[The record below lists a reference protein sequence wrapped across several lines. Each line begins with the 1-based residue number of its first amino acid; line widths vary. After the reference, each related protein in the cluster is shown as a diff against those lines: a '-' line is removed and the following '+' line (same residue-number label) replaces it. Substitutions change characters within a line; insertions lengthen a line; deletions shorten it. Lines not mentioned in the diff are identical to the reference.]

1 MNEGILKAITQSSYS
16 SSTPKTDNLE
26 AAMYKK
32 ALAAQTLAIKQ
43 AQDRAKVNFDA
54 QITADADVQKLIAGI
69 RLKDDDGKDL
79 NSGIDIN
86 TLPNAL
92 KGMTASL
99 TAAKARVLSGS
110 ATQEDKDYI
119 SATTIFI
126 GNLGESFG
134 TMAYT
139 LEEYKNTNKKYGGQI
154 DAPGAVDQYT
164 LSPNYANSVRILDG
178 SASGKVFFE
187 IEYKNGSQNLTQV
200 AQSEDI
206 RKENKRLY
214 DLAEGTEEKK
224 QYLNENGEISDQYRL
239 SYNKARDSQNN
250 QDQNEYVISDEF
262 STIPDVNTVTMAL
275 TEEGGIYDKQNGL
288 LKKDFMNPVPIQQI
302 RTMNGKQV
310 VIDKTSP
317 DVNLISSRVKIE
329 AQVLTRKMFGGAR
342 NEPFSAFTRVY
353 APILGK
359 EGKDWELDKESNY
372 NVRLLKRDV
381 DGNYEMNEDGTY
393 KKESGLTKIG
403 SKSLTN
409 ARFNMMSSVGGKY
422 LGMSKED
429 FDLANRFVQ
438 DVSMINLNL
447 TQASTEKI
455 NETATKELN
464 KEPKIPSASQ
474 EKMDLNKERTR
485 NIMTKMG
492 DSFGDETLDFQ
503 KDKDRVKEFNK
514 YLKNQIQGIEGYD
527 VFTSYGQKQYK
538 DQFGDREINEIN
550 VRRKKEGKPPVKK
563 TDIMPTVTVVF
574 SNSTGKG
581 ETVDTEE
588 FNLMSPEDRLSLG
601 LYLETIRGSLYGEEG
616 KSVLKLLRG
625 K

>member
-239 SYNKARDSQNN
+239 SYNKARDFQNN
-250 QDQNEYVISDEF
+250 QDQNEFVISDEF
-262 STIPDVNTVTMAL
+262 STIPDANTVTAAL
-275 TEEGGIYDKQNGL
+275 TEDGGIYNKENGL
-288 LKKDFMNPVPIQQI
+288 LKDDFMNPVPIQQI

-329 AQVLTRKMFGGAR
+329 TQVLTRKMFGGAR

-353 APILGK
+353 APIFGK

-403 SKSLTN
+403 SKDLTN

-438 DVSMINLNL
+438 DASMINLNL
-447 TQASTEKI
+447 TQASTEQI
-455 NETATKELN
+455 NESATKELN

-474 EKMDLNKERTR
+474 EKGDLNKERTR

-538 DQFGDREINEIN
+538 DQFGDREIDEIN
-550 VRRKKEGKPPVKK
+550 ARRKKDKKPPVQK
-563 TDIMPTVTVVF
+563 TDIMPTGTVVF

>member
-1 MNEGILKAITQSSYS
+1 MNEGILRAITQSSNS
-16 SSTPKTDNLE
+16 SSTPETDKLE

-32 ALAAQTLAIKQ
+32 ALTAQTLAIKQ

-54 QITADADVQKLIAGI
+54 QIKADADVQELIAGI
-69 RLKDDDGKDL
+69 KLKDKDGKDL
-79 NSGIDIN
+79 NSGVDIN

-126 GNLGESFG
+126 QNLGETFG

-139 LEEYKNTNKKYGGQI
+139 LEEYKNINKEHGGQI

-187 IEYKNGSQNLTQV
+187 IEYKNGKQNLTQV

-239 SYNKARDSQNN
+239 SYNKERDFQNN

-262 STIPDVNTVTMAL
+262 STIPDANTVTKAL
-275 TEEGGIYDKQNGL
+275 TGEGGIYNEDNGL
-288 LKKDFMNPVPIQQI
+288 LKDDFMNPVPTQQI
-302 RTMNGKQV
+302 RTINGQRV

-353 APILGK
+353 SPIFGK
-359 EGKDWELDKESNY
+359 EGKDWELDKEGNY

-455 NETATKELN
+455 NESATKELN
-464 KEPKIPSASQ
+464 EEPKPTPINEQQQA
-474 EKMDLNKERTR
+474 LINERTSS
-485 NIMTKMG
+485 IIKAIG
-492 DSFGDETLDFQ
+492 DLDQISNPEPKDYESFNNLLKKEIRGLKGMDVVIADKANMKISDMFTREELD
-503 KDKDRVKEFNK
+503 
-514 YLKNQIQGIEGYD
+514 
-527 VFTSYGQKQYK
+527 
-538 DQFGDREINEIN
+538 EINSGRQKRKQALLNADDAAPIGTAYFSKSTTTGQYIDSQSYN
-550 VRRKKEGKPPVKK
+550 VTTRKGREAMGKY
-563 TDIMPTVTVVF
+563 I
-574 SNSTGKG
+574 
-581 ETVDTEE
+581 ETV
-588 FNLMSPEDRLSLG
+588 
-601 LYLETIRGSLYGEEG
+601 RGVLYGDAG
-616 KSVLKLLRG
+616 KSVLEKLSKR
-625 K
+625 

>member
-1 MNEGILKAITQSSYS
+1 MNEGILRAITQSSNS
-16 SSTPKTDNLE
+16 SSTPETDKLE
-26 AAMYKK
+26 AAMYNK
-32 ALAAQTLAIKQ
+32 ALTAQTLAIKQ
-43 AQDRAKVNFDA
+43 AQDRAKVNFEA
-54 QITADADVQKLIAGI
+54 QIKADTDVQQLIAGI
-69 RLKDDDGKDL
+69 KLKDKDGKDL
-79 NSGIDIN
+79 NSGVDIN

-126 GNLGESFG
+126 QNLGETFG

-139 LEEYKNTNKKYGGQI
+139 LEEYKNINKEHGGQI

-187 IEYKNGSQNLTQV
+187 IEYKNGKQNLTQV

-239 SYNKARDSQNN
+239 SYNKERDFQNN

-262 STIPDVNTVTMAL
+262 STIPDANTVTKAL
-275 TEEGGIYDKQNGL
+275 TGEGGIYNEDNGL
-288 LKKDFMNPVPIQQI
+288 LKDDFMNPVPTQQI
-302 RTMNGKQV
+302 RTINGQRV

-353 APILGK
+353 SPIFGK
-359 EGKDWELDKESNY
+359 EGKDWELDKEGNY

-455 NETATKELN
+455 NESATKELN
-464 KEPKIPSASQ
+464 KEPKIPSIAEQKQS
-474 EKMDLNKERTR
+474 LINERTS
-485 NIMTKMG
+485 NIISKIG
-492 DSFGDETLDFQ
+492 SSFEDRTLTSSDQ
-503 KDKDRVKEFNK
+503 NKVKEFNR
-514 YLKNQIQGIEGYD
+514 YLKDQIQGIKGYD
-527 VFTSYGQKQYK
+527 VFPSDGDKTYQKLLGS
-538 DQFGDREINEIN
+538 FGVDELNK
-550 VRRKKEGKPPVKK
+550 RRIKEGLPQVKLDDK
-563 TDIMPTVTVVF
+563 VPIGDVF
-574 SNSTGKG
+574 FSSSTGKG
-581 ETVDTEE
+581 ETVDTEK
-588 FNLMSPEDRLSLG
+588 FSLISPKSRESLA
-601 LYLETIRGSLYGEEG
+601 LYLETIRAIKYGKEG
-616 KSVLKLLRG
+616 QSVLELLRG